1 MLNMTQDVV
10 HSDVEEFQL
19 LILTQVVPQYEG
31 QQSGNKA
38 TGSIQLIYSYL

>member
-1 MLNMTQDVV
+1 MVNMTQDVV
-10 HSDVEEFQL
+10 HSHVEEFQPF
-19 LILTQVVPQYEG
+19 ILTQIVPQYEG